1 MGKLIKTALI
11 NCILLHHG
19 LAFAYM
25 PQGPY
30 AEVTMLKNSLVLDM
44 RNGLNQIRNEFPGK
58 HVYII
63 TINVIEHHAKNENKM
78 AWLIS
83 NEKSKNCKPEFPP
96 IIKYGQPINKC
107 LQSKLISKYDSK
119 KNYEAIVM
127 GYIEGVGGV
136 EFTVNYKREVN
147 GRLIDV
153 D

>member
-1 MGKLIKTALI
+1 MNRFIRIVLTAGIMLY
-11 NCILLHHG
+11 HG
-19 LAFAYM
+19 LASAYM

-30 AEVTMLKNSLVLDM
+30 AEVTMLKNSLSLDM
-44 RNGLNQIRNEFPGK
+44 RNGLNQIKKEFPGK

-63 TINVIEHHAKNENKM
+63 SINVIEHHAKNENKK
-78 AWLIS
+78 AWMVS
-83 NEKSKNCKPEFPP
+83 NEKSKNCKPGFPP

-107 LQSKLISKYDSK
+107 LQSELISKYDFK

-127 GYIEGVGGV
+127 GYFEGVGGV